1 MFSSR
6 GGVSQEC
13 VLVSCNGCTGLLG
26 RGPAAGPRFALCAC
40 TAFALA
46 TSCTVGAFLVSL
58 LWDLYAK
65 GFQPILPH
73 PTAFFL

>member
-46 TSCTVGAFLVSL
+46 TSCAQSVLFFFLSH
-58 LWDLYAK
+58 
-65 GFQPILPH
+65 P
-73 PTAFFL
+73 PTACPD